1 MASCRAPGDVA
12 VTLLSA
18 GNRRDTTIAWGFVVG
33 QFALLAAILLLPS
46 GSQWAAPHW
55 VVSIARWLQLVGIV
69 VLVVA
74 MINLG
79 RSLTPLPSPVAHG
92 ELRTGGLYRLVRH
105 PIYTAIMA
113 LAIGSAVRSYNVVAA
128 AATVALIAWFML
140 KARWEENQLSV
151 RYPAYEEYAARTPR
165 FVPLWPARRRPHLAS
180 TSEQS
185 PGRVTQPPVVPRD

>member
-1 MASCRAPGDVA
+1 VA

-46 GSQWAAPHW
+46 SSQWVAPRW
-55 VVSIARWLQLVGIV
+55 VASGARWLQLVGIV

-79 RSLTPLPSPVAHG
+79 RSLTPLPSPVPHG

-105 PIYTAIMA
+105 PIYTAIIA
-113 LAIGSAVRSYNVVAA
+113 LAVGSAVRSGNVAIG

-140 KARWEENQLSV
+140 KARWEETQLGV
-151 RYPAYEEYAARTPR
+151 RYPGYQDYAARTPR
-165 FVPLWPARRRPHLAS
+165 FVPLWPVRRRPYPARAS
-180 TSEQS
+180 EE
-185 PGRVTQPPVVPRD
+185 PPSGAPHPPEALPN